1 MPAQAPSRAD
11 HRADHH
17 ADPNALHAPP
27 SPRSLPVS
35 IAALDPFATIEPGLR
50 ERLRALLKQHA
61 DQPGALL
68 PLLHAVQDA
77 LGYVPSEAVP
87 MIARALD
94 LSRAE
99 VHGVISYYHFF
110 RSEPPGRQVVQVCRA
125 EACQA
130 CGAEELL
137 AHAERVLG
145 CARHGTRADG
155 AVTLEPV
162 YCLGLC
168 AASPAVQIGAKLHA
182 RVTPE
187 RLEQL
192 LAESLTDAEAV

>member
-1 MPAQAPSRAD
+1 MNPI
-11 HRADHH
+11 
-17 ADPNALHAPP
+17 
-27 SPRSLPVS
+27 PRSAPDLGKVS
-35 IAALDPFATIEPGLR
+35 EAIAA
-50 ERLRALLKQHA
+50 HC

-87 MIARALD
+87 LIARALD

-192 LAESLTDAEAV
+192 LAESLANEEAV